1 MGKLKQHVMCGE
13 ESYTEKVMLYY
24 GNFLVACMGD
34 RTIPNTWRDAIDAIH
49 WSMYLEGKEISRL
62 QIEYILKENTESLYE
77 DD

>member
-1 MGKLKQHVMCGE
+1 MGKLKQHVMEGE
-13 ESYTEKVMLYY
+13 ETYTEKVLFYY
-24 GNFLVACMGD
+24 GNFLVGCMKD
-34 RTIPNTWRDAIDAIH
+34 RTIPNTWQDAISAIH

>member
-1 MGKLKQHVMCGE
+1 MCGE